1 MPKFRLRES
10 LVLQRPNLQTQ
21 KPDGTFTQ
29 TSTMLDLD
37 TVILKLKLPG
47 KLPELVYKLRI
58 FKPND
63 AAISPFAHRQ
73 I

>member
-1 MPKFRLRES
+1 MPKFRLRDP
-10 LVLQRPNLQTQ
+10 LALHPPNQQTR

-29 TSTMLDLD
+29 TSTTLDLN
-37 TVILKLKLPG
+37 TAISNLKLPG

-63 AAISPFAHRQ
+63 AAISRFAHRQ